1 MIATF
6 AIETGLGIYVALKYP
21 SSLFR
26 SIVITILLCLASFQ
40 LAEFQVCT
48 GSEAEKLVWT
58 RFGLVG
64 ITLLPALGMHL
75 LGVVTRKSFFIPLGY
90 AIAACYALGF
100 ALIPGTTAQA
110 DCCGNYVLLNIT
122 NSWVG
127 ILYDLYYTIFILLA
141 MLDLG
146 LRLARKEGSSESGYS
161 KKLVTW
167 TLVAYLSFTLPMAIV
182 AIVASQ
188 LRNATPS
195 IMCGFAVLL
204 ALILALKL
212 APMYARETEA
222 MKKLEDLTPDLAV

>member
-6 AIETGLGIYVALKYP
+6 VVEAGLAVYVALRYR
-21 SSLFR
+21 SNLFR
-26 SIVITILLCLASFQ
+26 TIVITILLCLASFQ

-48 GSEAEKLVWT
+48 GSEVAKLNWT

-64 ITLLPALGMHL
+64 ITLLPALGIHM

-90 AIAACYALGF
+90 GIATFYAIAF
-100 ALIPGTTAQA
+100 MLIPGTTAQA

-122 NSWVG
+122 NSWIG
-127 ILYDLYYTIFILLA
+127 LLYDLYYSVFILLA
-141 MLDLG
+141 IMDLA
-146 LRLARKEGSSESGYS
+146 LRLARKEERSEAGYS
-161 KKLVTW
+161 KRLETW
-167 TLVAYLSFTLPMAIV
+167 ALVAYLSFTLPMAIV

-212 APMYARETEA
+212 APMYAEETEA
-222 MKKLEDLTPDLAV
+222 IKKLDWDV